1 VAIANALVEG
11 ALMYAVLHPPNF
23 FAQAAAHEHPELRK
37 RPFAVLDGEPP
48 GERVFAANKA
58 ARALGVELGMTK
70 LQAQSLPEI
79 VALPR
84 VVNHENA
91 AHTILHEIACTFSPR
106 IESVASRPG
115 TYALDIRGMN
125 ILFGDAA
132 QLADKLRRRIM
143 TAGFLVN
150 VAVAENFDA
159 AVCLA
164 YGRAGVSVVSPG
176 CEANALGHLPLS
188 VLNLEPEHVAT
199 FEAWGIHTCA
209 ELAALAETDL
219 IARLGQVGKKLH
231 ARARGDWPHLMFPIE
246 PSFESGLIE
255 RMELECPIEDLER
268 LLFLLSRMTTALLER
283 VRSKARAI
291 ASLRVILKLD
301 GGKQHERIV
310 RPALPLQDTPTLLK
324 LLQLD
329 LETHPPDAAIL
340 VVELHAHSAAP
351 YRAQHSLF
359 LPQAPEAGQLEVLLA
374 RLRKL
379 LGENRVGSPELTD
392 DHRPNAFRVI
402 PFFPPAPAKGEKPPL
417 SVPTAL
423 RVCRPPQAVGVALMG
438 DTPTRVFWNGLK
450 YMVRE
455 IAGPWRVSG
464 QWWSE
469 ANWCREEWDVR
480 LATDGAERICRIA
493 FDPRSRCWY
502 MQGTYD

>member
-1 VAIANALVEG
+1 
-11 ALMYAVLHPPNF
+11 MYAVLHPPNF
-23 FAQAAAHEHPELRK
+23 FAQAAAHERPELRK
-37 RPFAVLDGEPP
+37 RPFAVFDGEPP
-48 GERVFAANKA
+48 GETVFAANKA
-58 ARALGVELGMTK
+58 ARVLGVEVGMTK

-79 VALPR
+79 AMLSR
-84 VVNHENA
+84 MVNQEEA
-91 AHTILHEIACTFSPR
+91 AHTILHGIACMFSPR
-106 IESVASRPG
+106 IESVAARPG
-115 TYALDIRGMN
+115 MYALDIRGMN
-125 ILFGDAA
+125 TLFGDAA
-132 QLADKLRRRIM
+132 QVANKLRQRIM
-143 TAGFLVN
+143 TAGFLAN
-150 VAVAENFDA
+150 IAVAENFDA

-164 YGRAGVSVVSPG
+164 YGRTGVSVVPPG
-176 CEANALGHLPLS
+176 CEATALADLPLS
-188 VLNLEPEHVAT
+188 VLNLEPGHAAT
-199 FEAWGIHTCA
+199 FEVWGIRTCA

-219 IARLGQVGKKLH
+219 IARLGQTGKKLH
-231 ARARGDWPHLMFPIE
+231 ALARGDWPHLMFPIE
-246 PSFESGLIE
+246 PSFEAGLFE
-255 RMELECPIEDLER
+255 RMELECPIDDLER

-329 LETHPPDAAIL
+329 LEAHPPDAAIL
-340 VVELHAHSAAP
+340 AVELYAHSAAP
-351 YRAQHSLF
+351 YRTQHGLF
-359 LPQAPEAGQLEVLLA
+359 LPQVPEAGQLEVLLA

-392 DHRPNAFRVI
+392 DHRPNAFRMI
-402 PFFPPAPAKGEKPPL
+402 PFVPPPPAKGEQPFL
-417 SVPTAL
+417 CVPTAL
-423 RVCRPPQAVGVALMG
+423 RVCRPPQAVGVALTG
-438 DTPTRVFWNGLK
+438 VTPTSVFWDGLK
-450 YMVRE
+450 YVVRE

-480 LATDGAERICRIA
+480 LATDSAQRVCRIA

>member
-1 VAIANALVEG
+1 VADGNALVEG
-11 ALMYAVLHPPNF
+11 AVMYAVLHPPNF
-23 FAQAAAHEHPELRK
+23 FAQAAAHERPELRK

-48 GERVFAANKA
+48 GETVFAANKA
-58 ARALGVELGMTK
+58 ARALGVEVGMSK

-79 VALPR
+79 ATLPR
-84 VVNHENA
+84 MVSHEDV
-91 AHTILHEIACTFSPR
+91 AHTILHETACRFSPR

-125 ILFGDAA
+125 NLFGDAA
-132 QLADKLRRRIM
+132 QLATKLRHRIM
-143 TAGFLVN
+143 TAGFLAN
-150 VAVAENFDA
+150 VAVSENFDVA
-159 AVCLA
+159 ICLA
-164 YGRAGVSVVSPG
+164 YGKTGVSVVPPG
-176 CEANALGHLPLS
+176 CEATALGHLPLS
-188 VLNLEPEHVAT
+188 VLNLAPEHAAT
-199 FEAWGIHTCA
+199 FEAWGIRTCA

-219 IARLGQVGKKLH
+219 IARLGQAGKKLH
-231 ARARGDWPHLMFPIE
+231 ALARGDWPHLMFPIE
-246 PSFESGLIE
+246 PSFEAGLIE

-291 ASLRVILKLD
+291 ASLCVILKLD
-301 GGKQHERIV
+301 GGKQHECIV
-310 RPALPLQDTPTLLK
+310 RPALPLQDTSTLLK

-340 VVELHAHSAAP
+340 GVELHAHSGAP
-351 YRAQHSLF
+351 YRAQHGLF

-392 DHRPNAFRVI
+392 DHRPNAFRII
-402 PFFPPAPAKGEKPPL
+402 PFVPPPPAKDEQPSL

-423 RVCRPPQAVGVALMG
+423 RVCRPPQQVGVGLTG
-438 DTPTRVFWNGLK
+438 DTPCRVFWDGLK
-450 YMVRE
+450 YNVRE

-480 LATDGAERICRIA
+480 LATDSAERICRIA